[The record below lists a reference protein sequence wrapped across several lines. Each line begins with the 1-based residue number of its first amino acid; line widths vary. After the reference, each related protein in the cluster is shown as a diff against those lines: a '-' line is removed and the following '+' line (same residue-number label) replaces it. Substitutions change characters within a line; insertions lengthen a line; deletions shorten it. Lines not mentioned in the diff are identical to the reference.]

1 MISNN
6 GELGAIDVQV
16 EMFTRKQNSKS
27 FTFGLRVTLF
37 HWAKQRD
44 FYGIG
49 WHQDRFGINKNCG
62 VLVRIEI

>member
-6 GELGAIDVQV
+6 GELGAIDVQM
-16 EMFTRKQNSKS
+16 EMHMQTKLQELH
-27 FTFGLRVTLF
+27 GLRVTLV

-44 FYGIG
+44 FHGIG

-62 VLVRIEI
+62 VLMRIEI